1 MRKTPSNASSRSHCD
16 QRGDENDLLR
26 LDVVDFR
33 VFEALCVSK
42 VDLVVKVSGVCNERI
57 VLQLLLVVQS
67 DDVEVR
73 RRLDTFKVR
82 LQGAEGVTTYEYHDH
97 EERKRNPCLIRTQT
111 RASQQS

>member
-1 MRKTPSNASSRSHCD
+1 MWSTSVPSKP
-16 QRGDENDLLR
+16 
-26 LDVVDFR
+26 
-33 VFEALCVSK
+33 LCEQNRTRCQSVRC
-42 VDLVVKVSGVCNERI
+42 CNERI

-97 EERKRNPCLIRTQT
+97 EERKRNRCRIRTQT